1 MKLLIKQ
8 LIKIMFIN
16 DFIMKIR
23 KYISIIMIKTINKIL
38 INISKYV
45 RNVRKN
51 VSIKNTHEKGRIRV
65 DFNFLTNY
73 ITRSF

>member
-1 MKLLIKQ
+1 
-8 LIKIMFIN
+8 MFIN